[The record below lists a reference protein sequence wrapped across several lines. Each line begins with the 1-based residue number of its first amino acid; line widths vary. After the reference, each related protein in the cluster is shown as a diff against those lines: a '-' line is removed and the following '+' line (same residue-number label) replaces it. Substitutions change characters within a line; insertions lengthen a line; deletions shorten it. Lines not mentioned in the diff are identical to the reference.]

1 MNIIAEKNVTLDQ
14 ITIYLVLIKLYRGYI
29 LLISDQVDFGLGSIT
44 LSTPPINEYIKSTS
58 ISYQLF
64 GMEHNLLSKMIVEK
78 AASYLK
84 EPVILL
90 LFLKEKEKE
99 KELIKP
105 IITLLNQILEEYK
118 RKKDNS

>member
-1 MNIIAEKNVTLDQ
+1 MNIIAEKNIQIDN
-14 ITIYLVLIKLYRGYI
+14 ITIYLTLVKLYRGYV
-29 LLISDQVDFGLGSIT
+29 LFISDQVNFGLGSIT
-44 LSTPPINEYIKSTS
+44 LSTPPLNDVLKSTS
-58 ISYQLF
+58 VSYQLF

-90 LFLKEKEKE
+90 FFLKGKEMENK
-99 KELIKP
+99 LIKP

-118 RKKDNS
+118 REKKN